1 MRARLLLGGLGG
13 VVGLYGA
20 WLLLTTQDRDQL
32 VSAGTWL
39 VGGVVLHDGV
49 LAPLVL
55 LVLFVGGRLLPAAY
69 RAPAA
74 IGLLVLGSLTL
85 LAVPVL
91 GAFGR
96 QVHNPALLDR
106 HYWVGWLVLAA
117 LVLLAVVAAGERRRR
132 TPGRATPRWT

>member
-1 MRARLLLGGLGG
+1 VKARLLLGGLGV
-13 VVGLYGA
+13 VVGAYGA
-20 WLLLTTQDRDQL
+20 WLLLSTQDRDQL

-39 VGGVVLHDGV
+39 VAGVVLHDGV

-55 LVLFVGGRLLPAAY
+55 LVLALGGRLLPAAY

-74 IGLLVLGSLTL
+74 VGLVVLGSLTL

-96 QVHNPALLDR
+96 QVHNPSLLDR
-106 HYWVGWLVLAA
+106 HYWLGWLVVAG
-117 LVLLAVVAAGERRRR
+117 LVVLAVVAAGERRRR
-132 TPGRATPRWT
+132 TAR